1 MCDGSREFHKMI
13 KAKPDFSKFAYKSD
27 NIKTLAKSIAS
38 PVYGGSVFLPVA
50 KKGRPRSKKNP
61 LEDEIVKLNT
71 EVLQFGGYYYLPDI
85 KDSEF
90 SNEYLDVYLLAP
102 HIKDKDLGKK
112 IKLIHDLNKQNRD
125 LSK

>member
-1 MCDGSREFHKMI
+1 MGCCSSGVNMCDGSRVFHKMI

-71 EVLQFGGYYYLPDI
+71 EVL
-85 KDSEF
+85 
-90 SNEYLDVYLLAP
+90 
-102 HIKDKDLGKK
+102 
-112 IKLIHDLNKQNRD
+112 
-125 LSK
+125 